1 MEFSSVLPWWPGDGE
16 DLEEVGDT
24 LGKRLWP
31 GEKSAGELDLEEVGG
46 GWNAEGKDFRIG
58 VSPAMLNIGLNAAEA
73 VRAGSRD
80 SRAGWRNGEG
90 S

>member
-1 MEFSSVLPWWPGDGE
+1 MGE
-16 DLEEVGDT
+16 T

-31 GEKSAGELDLEEVGG
+31 GEKRAGEELGGFELG
-46 GWNAEGKDFRIG
+46 GWNADGKDFRIG
-58 VSPAMLNIGLNAAEA
+58 VSPAMLNIGLPAKWCKMPIFSEDGLHLKAAEA
-73 VRAGSRD
+73 VRAGRRD